1 MTFKKVIIILTVIL
15 KNLVLM
21 ISTENYSLEP
31 SFTFKVM
38 VNVGYVIFHLIKIKL
53 ALKPTLGSQFYY
65 LRTG

>member
-1 MTFKKVIIILTVIL
+1 
-15 KNLVLM
+15 M

-38 VNVGYVIFHLIKIKL
+38 VNVGYVVFHLIKIKL